1 MRGGNEGSQ
10 KLCQHRRR
18 IYHIPFPF
26 VPILCFWN
34 LRIQHGAVLSNE
46 LALFA
51 SYLFTDCR
59 CPCCLGIVQNIKFYR
74 VSVPL
79 DLRQQAVLLFCARL
93 DPNIMGGDTLQH
105 IFAFADV
112 QDLTFDLDAVD
123 AWMFILGR
131 KPPPAQH
138 CVCIIYIILCHL
150 KVHFQN

>member
-1 MRGGNEGSQ
+1 M
-10 KLCQHRRR
+10 CQYLVSVH
-18 IYHIPFPF
+18 HVC
-26 VPILCFWN
+26 VPLVPVIFSWD
-34 LRIQHGAVLSNE
+34 LRIQHGSVLSDE
-46 LALFA
+46 LALFT

-93 DPNIMGGDTLQH
+93 DPNIMGGNPLQH
-105 IFAFADV
+105 ILTLADV
-112 QDLTFDLDAVD
+112 QDLSLHLDAVD